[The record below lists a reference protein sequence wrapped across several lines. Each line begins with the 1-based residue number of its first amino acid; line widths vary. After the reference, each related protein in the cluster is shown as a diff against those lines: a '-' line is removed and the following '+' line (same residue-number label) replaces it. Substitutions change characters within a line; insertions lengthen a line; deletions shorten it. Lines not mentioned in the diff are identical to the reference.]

1 VKIRTAKLAPKTIAA
16 AALPLVGGIVL
27 ALIDKVAAGDSIDDT
42 AWLTLIASSPLI
54 GGGAYAAPAAQVV
67 PDTRRSSWGKHAHKG
82 ESGQGL
88 VQTLMIIALV
98 LFIIALVVWLLAH

>member
-1 VKIRTAKLAPKTIAA
+1 MNSIKTKGFAPKTIAA
-16 AALPLVGGIVL
+16 TALSLVGGIVL

-42 AWLTLIASSPLI
+42 VWLTLIASSPLI

-67 PDTRRSSWGKHAHKG
+67 PGTRRSSWGKHAHKG

-88 VQTLMIIALV
+88 VELVIGVLLV
-98 LFIIALVVWLLAH
+98 LILIVVLLRVL